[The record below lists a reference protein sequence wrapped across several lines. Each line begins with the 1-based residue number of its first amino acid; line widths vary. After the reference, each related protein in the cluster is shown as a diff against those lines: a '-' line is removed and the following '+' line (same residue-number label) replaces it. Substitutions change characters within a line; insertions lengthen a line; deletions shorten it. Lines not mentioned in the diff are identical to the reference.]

1 MGMYI
6 ARRLVYSVIVLFV
19 TSIVVFGLS
28 RAAGDPRHIF
38 LTEYTSQADWDAWGE
53 EYGLDRPF
61 LVQYGTWIS
70 RAVRGDFGTSL
81 RDHVNARLVIQER
94 IPATLQLT
102 VGSFVMAIVVG
113 LPLGVMSAIKRGSL
127 LDYVGRSW
135 ALLGQALPPYWL
147 GVMMVLL
154 FAVMLNWLPSGRKGD
169 WTHFVLPAVTLGWGA
184 ASGML
189 RLTRSA
195 MLEVLDSEYIKMA
208 RAKGV
213 ANNWIIW
220 KHALRNAIIA
230 PLTYSGLLL
239 GGLMTGTVITET
251 VFSWPG
257 LGRLAV
263 QAVYN
268 NDFPVLTGVV
278 LLVTVIYLSVN
289 LLTDVLYAM
298 IDPRIR
304 LN

>member
-1 MGMYI
+1 LAKYI
-6 ARRLVYSVIVLFV
+6 GRRLLYSVAVLFV
-19 TSIVVFGLS
+19 TSIIVFGLS

-38 LTEYTSQADWDAWGE
+38 LTEYSTQADWDAWGKQ
-53 EYGLDRPF
+53 YGLDKPF
-61 LVQYGTWIS
+61 FIQYIIWMGN
-70 RAVRGDFGTSL
+70 AARGDFGTSL

-102 VGSFVMAIVVG
+102 VGSFIMAIVVG
-113 LPLGVMSAIKRGSL
+113 LPLGVMSAVKRGTL
-127 LDYVGRSW
+127 WDYIGRTW

-147 GVMMVLL
+147 GVMLVLL
-154 FAVMLNWLPSGRKGD
+154 FAVVLDWLPSGRKGD
-169 WTHFVLPAVTLGWGA
+169 WTHYVLPAVTLGWGA

-195 MLEVLDSEYIKMA
+195 MLEVLDSEYVKLA

-213 ANNWIIW
+213 GMNGIIW
-220 KHALRNAIIA
+220 KHALKNAIIA

-239 GGLMTGTVITET
+239 GGLLTGTVITET

-263 QAVYN
+263 TAVFN

-278 LLVTVIYLSVN
+278 LLVTVIYLTVN
-289 LLTDVLYAM
+289 LMTDVLYAV

-304 LN
+304 LT

>member
-1 MGMYI
+1 LAKYI
-6 ARRLVYSVIVLFV
+6 GRRLLYSVAVLFV
-19 TSIVVFGLS
+19 TSIIVFGLS

-38 LTEYTSQADWDAWGE
+38 LTEYSTQADWDAWGKQ
-53 EYGLDRPF
+53 YGLDKPF
-61 LVQYGTWIS
+61 IIQYIIWMGN
-70 RAVRGDFGTSL
+70 AARGDFGTSL

-102 VGSFVMAIVVG
+102 VGSFIMAIVVG
-113 LPLGVMSAIKRGSL
+113 LPLGVMSAVKRGTL
-127 LDYVGRSW
+127 WDYIGRTW

-147 GVMMVLL
+147 GVMLVLL
-154 FAVMLNWLPSGRKGD
+154 FAVVLDWLPSGRKGD
-169 WTHFVLPAVTLGWGA
+169 WTHYVLPAVTLGWGA

-195 MLEVLDSEYIKMA
+195 MLEVLDSEYVKLA

-213 ANNWIIW
+213 GMNGIIW
-220 KHALRNAIIA
+220 KHALKNAIIA

-239 GGLMTGTVITET
+239 GGLLTGTVITET

-263 QAVYN
+263 TAVFN

-278 LLVTVIYLSVN
+278 LLVTVIYLTVN
-289 LLTDVLYAM
+289 LMTDVLYAV

-304 LN
+304 LT

>member
-1 MGMYI
+1 MKYI
-6 ARRLVYSVIVLFV
+6 ARRMVYSVAVLLI
-19 TSIVVFGLS
+19 TSMIVFGLS
-28 RAAGDPRHIF
+28 RAAGDPRHVF
-38 LTEYTSQADWDAWGE
+38 LTEYSTQADWDAWGVQ
-53 EYGLDRPF
+53 YGLDKPF
-61 LVQYGTWIS
+61 AVQYFIWIS
-70 RAVRGDFGTSL
+70 KAVQGDFGTSL

-102 VGSFVMAIVVG
+102 VGSFIMAIAVG
-113 LPLGVMSAIKRGSL
+113 LPLGVLSAVKRGTAW
-127 LDYVGRSW
+127 DYIGRSW

-147 GVMMVLL
+147 GVMLVLL
-154 FAVMLNWLPSGRKGD
+154 FSVTLEWLPSGRKGGFS
-169 WTHFVLPAVTLGWGA
+169 HFILPAVTLGWGA

-213 ANNWIIW
+213 TMNWIIW
-220 KHALRNAIIA
+220 KHALKNAIIA

-263 QAVYN
+263 TAVFN

-278 LLVTVIYLSVN
+278 LLVTAIYLSVN
-289 LLTDVLYAM
+289 LLTDVVYALV
-298 IDPRIR
+298 DPRIR
-304 LN
+304 LD

>member
-1 MGMYI
+1 M
-6 ARRLVYSVIVLFV
+6 VYSVAVLLI
-19 TSIVVFGLS
+19 TSMIVFGLS
-28 RAAGDPRHIF
+28 RAAGDPRHVF
-38 LTEYTSQADWDAWGE
+38 LTEYSTQADWDAWGVQ
-53 EYGLDRPF
+53 YGLDKPF
-61 LVQYGTWIS
+61 AVQYFIWIS
-70 RAVRGDFGTSL
+70 KAVQGDFGTSL

-102 VGSFVMAIVVG
+102 VGSFIMAIAVG
-113 LPLGVMSAIKRGSL
+113 LPLGVLSAVKRGTAW
-127 LDYVGRSW
+127 DYIGRSW

-147 GVMMVLL
+147 GVMLVLL
-154 FAVMLNWLPSGRKGD
+154 FSVTLEWLPSGRKGGLS
-169 WTHFVLPAVTLGWGA
+169 HFILPAVTLGWGA

-213 ANNWIIW
+213 TMNWIIW
-220 KHALRNAIIA
+220 KHALKNAIIA

-263 QAVYN
+263 TAVFN

-278 LLVTVIYLSVN
+278 LLVTAIYLSVN
-289 LLTDVLYAM
+289 LLTDVVYALV
-298 IDPRIR
+298 DPRIR
-304 LN
+304 LD

>member
-1 MGMYI
+1 M
-6 ARRLVYSVIVLFV
+6 VYSVAVLFI
-19 TSIVVFGLS
+19 TSMIVFGLS
-28 RAAGDPRHIF
+28 RAAGDPRHVF
-38 LTEYTSQADWDAWGE
+38 LTEYSTQADWDAWGVQ
-53 EYGLDRPF
+53 YGLDKP
-61 LVQYGTWIS
+61 LPVQYFIWIS
-70 RAVRGDFGTSL
+70 KAVRGDFGTSL

-102 VGSFVMAIVVG
+102 VGSFIMAIAVG
-113 LPLGVMSAIKRGSL
+113 LPLGVLSAVKRGTVW
-127 LDYVGRSW
+127 DYLGRSW

-147 GVMMVLL
+147 GVMLVLL
-154 FAVMLNWLPSGRKGD
+154 FSVTLEWLPSGRKGGWD
-169 WTHFVLPAVTLGWGA
+169 HFILPAVTLGWGA

-195 MLEVLDSEYIKMA
+195 MLEVLDSEYIKLA

-213 ANNWIIW
+213 TMNRVIW
-220 KHALRNAIIA
+220 KHALKNAIIA

-263 QAVYN
+263 TAVFN

-278 LLVTVIYLSVN
+278 LLVTAIYLTVN
-289 LLTDVLYAM
+289 LMTDVLYA
-298 IDPRIR
+298 IVDPRIR
-304 LN
+304 LD

>member
-1 MGMYI
+1 MAKYI
-6 ARRLVYSVIVLFV
+6 GRRLLYSVAVLFV
-19 TSIVVFGLS
+19 TSIIVFGLS

-38 LTEYTSQADWDAWGE
+38 LTEYSTQADWDAWGKQ
-53 EYGLDRPF
+53 YGLDKPF
-61 LVQYGTWIS
+61 IIQYIIWMGN
-70 RAVRGDFGTSL
+70 AARGDFGTSL

-102 VGSFVMAIVVG
+102 VGSFIMAIVVG
-113 LPLGVMSAIKRGSL
+113 LPLGVMSAVKRGTL
-127 LDYVGRSW
+127 WDYIGRTW

-147 GVMMVLL
+147 GVMLVLL
-154 FAVMLNWLPSGRKGD
+154 FAVVLDWLPSGRKGD
-169 WTHFVLPAVTLGWGA
+169 WTHYVLPAVTLGWGA

-195 MLEVLDSEYIKMA
+195 MLEVLDSEYVKLA

-213 ANNWIIW
+213 GMNGIIW
-220 KHALRNAIIA
+220 KHALKNAIIA

-239 GGLMTGTVITET
+239 GGLLTGTVITET

-263 QAVYN
+263 TAVFN

-278 LLVTVIYLSVN
+278 LLVTVIYLTVN
-289 LLTDVLYAM
+289 LMTDVLYAV

-304 LN
+304 LT

>member
-1 MGMYI
+1 MKYI
-6 ARRLVYSVIVLFV
+6 ARRMVYSVAVLLI
-19 TSIVVFGLS
+19 TSMIVFGLS
-28 RAAGDPRHIF
+28 RAAGDPRHVF
-38 LTEYTSQADWDAWGE
+38 LTEYSTQADWDAWGVQ
-53 EYGLDRPF
+53 YGLDKPF
-61 LVQYGTWIS
+61 AVQYFIWIS
-70 RAVRGDFGTSL
+70 KAVQGDFGTSL

-102 VGSFVMAIVVG
+102 VGSFIMAIAVG
-113 LPLGVMSAIKRGSL
+113 LPLGVLSAVKRGTAW
-127 LDYVGRSW
+127 DYIGRSW

-147 GVMMVLL
+147 GVMLVLL
-154 FAVMLNWLPSGRKGD
+154 FSVTLEWLPSGRKGGLS
-169 WTHFVLPAVTLGWGA
+169 HFILPAVTLGWGA

-213 ANNWIIW
+213 TMNWIIW
-220 KHALRNAIIA
+220 KHALKNAIIA

-263 QAVYN
+263 TAVFN

-278 LLVTVIYLSVN
+278 LLVTAIYLSVN
-289 LLTDVLYAM
+289 LLTDVVYALV
-298 IDPRIR
+298 DPRIR
-304 LN
+304 LD

>member
-1 MGMYI
+1 M
-6 ARRLVYSVIVLFV
+6 LYSVAVLFV
-19 TSIVVFGLS
+19 TSMIVFGLS

-38 LTEYTSQADWDAWGE
+38 LTEYSTQADWDAWGKQ
-53 EYGLDRPF
+53 YGLDKPF
-61 LVQYGTWIS
+61 IVQYVIWMS
-70 RAVRGDFGTSL
+70 KAARGDFGTSL

-102 VGSFVMAIVVG
+102 VGSFIVSIVVG
-113 LPLGVMSAIKRGSL
+113 LPLGVMSAVKRGTVW
-127 LDYVGRSW
+127 DYLGRSW

-147 GVMMVLL
+147 GVMLVLL
-154 FAVMLNWLPSGRKGD
+154 FAVMLDWLPSGRKGGFD
-169 WTHFVLPAVTLGWGA
+169 HYILPAVTLGWGA

-213 ANNWIIW
+213 GMPWIIW
-220 KHALRNAIIA
+220 KHALKNAIIA

-263 QAVYN
+263 TAVFN

-278 LLVTVIYLSVN
+278 LLVTVIYLAVN
-289 LLTDVLYAM
+289 LATDILYAVV
-298 IDPRIR
+298 DPRIR
-304 LN
+304 LT

>member
-1 MGMYI
+1 MAKYI
-6 ARRLVYSVIVLFV
+6 GRRLLYSVAVLFV
-19 TSIVVFGLS
+19 TSMIVFGLS

-38 LTEYTSQADWDAWGE
+38 LTEYSTQKDWDAWGKQ
-53 EYGLDRPF
+53 YGLDKPF
-61 LVQYGTWIS
+61 IVQYIIWMS
-70 RAVRGDFGTSL
+70 DAARGDFGTSL

-94 IPATLQLT
+94 IPAPLQLT
-102 VGSFVMAIVVG
+102 MGSFIVAIVVG
-113 LPLGVMSAIKRGSL
+113 LPLGVMSAVKRGTL
-127 LDYVGRSW
+127 WDYLGRSW

-147 GVMMVLL
+147 GVMLVLL
-154 FAVMLNWLPSGRKGD
+154 FAVMLDWLPSGRKGGFD
-169 WTHFVLPAVTLGWGA
+169 HYILPAVTLGWGA

-213 ANNWIIW
+213 GMNWIIW
-220 KHALRNAIIA
+220 KHALKNAIIA

-263 QAVYN
+263 TAVFN

-278 LLVTVIYLSVN
+278 LLVTVIYLAVN
-289 LLTDVLYAM
+289 LATDILYAI

-304 LN
+304 LT

>member
-1 MGMYI
+1 LAKYI
-6 ARRLVYSVIVLFV
+6 GRRLLYSVAVLFV
-19 TSIVVFGLS
+19 TSIIVFGLS

-38 LTEYTSQADWDAWGE
+38 LTEYSTQADWDAWGKQ
-53 EYGLDRPF
+53 YGLDKPF
-61 LVQYGTWIS
+61 IIQYIIWMGN
-70 RAVRGDFGTSL
+70 AARGDFGTSL

-102 VGSFVMAIVVG
+102 VGSFIMAIVVG
-113 LPLGVMSAIKRGSL
+113 LPLGVLSAVKRGTL
-127 LDYVGRSW
+127 WDYIGRTW

-147 GVMMVLL
+147 GVMLVLL
-154 FAVMLNWLPSGRKGD
+154 FAVVLDWLPSGRKGD
-169 WTHFVLPAVTLGWGA
+169 WTHYVLPAVTLGWGA

-195 MLEVLDSEYIKMA
+195 MLEVLDSEYVKLA

-213 ANNWIIW
+213 GMNGIIW
-220 KHALRNAIIA
+220 KHALKNAIIA

-239 GGLMTGTVITET
+239 GGLLTGTVITET

-263 QAVYN
+263 TAVFN

-278 LLVTVIYLSVN
+278 LLVTVIYLTVN
-289 LLTDVLYAM
+289 LMTDVLYAV

-304 LN
+304 LT

>member
-1 MGMYI
+1 M
-6 ARRLVYSVIVLFV
+6 
-19 TSIVVFGLS
+19 
-28 RAAGDPRHIF
+28 
-38 LTEYTSQADWDAWGE
+38 
-53 EYGLDRPF
+53 
-61 LVQYGTWIS
+61 
-70 RAVRGDFGTSL
+70 
-81 RDHVNARLVIQER
+81 
-94 IPATLQLT
+94 
-102 VGSFVMAIVVG
+102 
-113 LPLGVMSAIKRGSL
+113 
-127 LDYVGRSW
+127 
-135 ALLGQALPPYWL
+135 
-147 GVMMVLL
+147 
-154 FAVMLNWLPSGRKGD
+154 
-169 WTHFVLPAVTLGWGA
+169 TLGWGA

-213 ANNWIIW
+213 GNNWIIW

-298 IDPRIR
+298 VDPRIR

>member
-1 MGMYI
+1 MI
-6 ARRLVYSVIVLFV
+6 
-19 TSIVVFGLS
+19 VFGLS
-28 RAAGDPRHIF
+28 RAAGDPRHVF
-38 LTEYTSQADWDAWGE
+38 LTEYSTQADWDAWGKQ
-53 EYGLDRPF
+53 YGLDKPF
-61 LVQYGTWIS
+61 IIQYVIWMS
-70 RAVRGDFGTSL
+70 DAARGDFGTSL

-102 VGSFVMAIVVG
+102 VGSFIVAIAVG
-113 LPLGVMSAIKRGSL
+113 LPLGVMSAIKRGTL
-127 LDYVGRSW
+127 WDYVGRSW

-147 GVMMVLL
+147 GVMLVLL
-154 FAVMLNWLPSGRKGD
+154 FAVMLDWLPSGRKGGFD
-169 WTHFVLPAVTLGWGA
+169 HYILPAVTLGWGA

-213 ANNWIIW
+213 GMNWIIW
-220 KHALRNAIIA
+220 KHALKNAIIA

-263 QAVYN
+263 TAVFN

-278 LLVTVIYLSVN
+278 LLVTVIYLAVN
-289 LLTDVLYAM
+289 LMTDILYAV

>member
-1 MGMYI
+1 LAKYI
-6 ARRLVYSVIVLFV
+6 GRRLLYSVAVLFV
-19 TSIVVFGLS
+19 TSIIVFGLS

-38 LTEYTSQADWDAWGE
+38 LTEYSTQADWDAWGKQ
-53 EYGLDRPF
+53 YGLDKPF
-61 LVQYGTWIS
+61 FIQYIIWMGN
-70 RAVRGDFGTSL
+70 AARGDFGTSL

-94 IPATLQLT
+94 IPATLHLT
-102 VGSFVMAIVVG
+102 VGSFIMAIVVG
-113 LPLGVMSAIKRGSL
+113 LPLGVMSAVKRGTL
-127 LDYVGRSW
+127 WDYIGRTW

-147 GVMMVLL
+147 GVMLVLL
-154 FAVMLNWLPSGRKGD
+154 FAVVLDWLPSGRKGD
-169 WTHFVLPAVTLGWGA
+169 WTHYVLPAVTLGWGA

-195 MLEVLDSEYIKMA
+195 MLEVLDSEYVKLA

-213 ANNWIIW
+213 GMNGIIW
-220 KHALRNAIIA
+220 KHALKNAIIA

-239 GGLMTGTVITET
+239 GGLLTGTVITET

-263 QAVYN
+263 TAVFN

-278 LLVTVIYLSVN
+278 LLVTVIYLTVN
-289 LLTDVLYAM
+289 LMTDVLYAV

-304 LN
+304 LT

>member
-1 MGMYI
+1 MAKYI
-6 ARRLVYSVIVLFV
+6 GRRLLYSIAVLFV
-19 TSIVVFGLS
+19 TSIIVFGLS

-38 LTEYTSQADWDAWGE
+38 LTEYSTQADWDAWGKQ
-53 EYGLDRPF
+53 YGLDKPF
-61 LVQYGTWIS
+61 FIQYIIWMGN
-70 RAVRGDFGTSL
+70 AARGDFGTSL

-102 VGSFVMAIVVG
+102 VGSFIMAIVVG
-113 LPLGVMSAIKRGSL
+113 LPLGVMSAVKRGTL
-127 LDYVGRSW
+127 WDYIGRTW

-147 GVMMVLL
+147 GVMLVLL
-154 FAVMLNWLPSGRKGD
+154 FAVVLDWLPSGRKGD
-169 WTHFVLPAVTLGWGA
+169 WTHYVLPAETLGWGA

-195 MLEVLDSEYIKMA
+195 MLEVLDSEYVKLA

-213 ANNWIIW
+213 GMNGIIW
-220 KHALRNAIIA
+220 KHALKNAIIA

-239 GGLMTGTVITET
+239 GGLLTGTVITET

-263 QAVYN
+263 TAVFN

-278 LLVTVIYLSVN
+278 LLVTVIYLTVN
-289 LLTDVLYAM
+289 LMTDVLYAV

-304 LN
+304 LT

>member
-1 MGMYI
+1 LAKYI
-6 ARRLVYSVIVLFV
+6 GRRLLYSVAVLFV
-19 TSIVVFGLS
+19 TSIIVFGLS
-28 RAAGDPRHIF
+28 RAAGDPRHVF
-38 LTEYTSQADWDAWGE
+38 LTEYSTQEDWDAWGRQ
-53 EYGLDRPF
+53 YGLDKPF
-61 LVQYGTWIS
+61 IVQYIIWMS
-70 RAVRGDFGTSL
+70 NAARGDFGTSL

-102 VGSFVMAIVVG
+102 VGSFVVAIVVG
-113 LPLGVMSAIKRGSL
+113 LPLGVMSAVKRGTL
-127 LDYVGRSW
+127 WDYLGRSW

-147 GVMMVLL
+147 GVMLVLL
-154 FAVMLNWLPSGRKGD
+154 FAVMLDWLPSGRKGGFD
-169 WTHFVLPAVTLGWGA
+169 HYILPAVTLGWGA

-213 ANNWIIW
+213 GMNWIIW
-220 KHALRNAIIA
+220 KHALKNAIIA

-263 QAVYN
+263 TAVFN

-278 LLVTVIYLSVN
+278 LLVTVIYLTVN
-289 LLTDVLYAM
+289 LMIDVLYA
-298 IDPRIR
+298 IVDPRIR
-304 LN
+304 LT

>member
-1 MGMYI
+1 MAKYI
-6 ARRLVYSVIVLFV
+6 GRRLIYSVAVLFV
-19 TSIVVFGLS
+19 TSIIVFGLS
-28 RAAGDPRHIF
+28 RAAGDPRLIY
-38 LTEYTSQADWDAWGE
+38 LTEYTSQADWDAWGA
-53 EYGLDRPF
+53 EYGLDKPF
-61 LVQYGTWIS
+61 VVQYGIWMGK
-70 RAVRGDFGTSL
+70 ALRGDFGRSL

-102 VGSFVMAIVVG
+102 AGSFFFAILVG
-113 LPLGVMSAIKRGSL
+113 LPLGVLSAVKRGTIW
-127 LDYVGRSW
+127 DYLGRSW

-147 GVMMVLL
+147 GVMLVLL
-154 FAVMLNWLPSGRKGD
+154 FAIILDWLPSGRKGD
-169 WTHFVLPAVTLGWGA
+169 WTHFVLPAITLGWGA

-189 RLTRSA
+189 RLTRSS

-213 ANNWIIW
+213 GANWIIW
-220 KHALRNAIIA
+220 KHALKNAIIG

-239 GGLMTGTVITET
+239 GGLLTGTVITET

-263 QAVYN
+263 TAVFN

-278 LLVTVIYLSVN
+278 LLVTAIYLSVN
-289 LLTDVLYAM
+289 LLTDVLYAV

-304 LN
+304 LS

>member
-1 MGMYI
+1 MAKYI
-6 ARRLVYSVIVLFV
+6 GRRLLYSVAVLFV
-19 TSIVVFGLS
+19 TSIIVFGLS

-38 LTEYTSQADWDAWGE
+38 LTEYSTQADWDAWGKQ
-53 EYGLDRPF
+53 YGLDKPF
-61 LVQYGTWIS
+61 FIQYIIWMGN
-70 RAVRGDFGTSL
+70 AARGDFGTSL

-102 VGSFVMAIVVG
+102 VGSFIMAIVVG
-113 LPLGVMSAIKRGSL
+113 LPLGVMSAVKRGTL
-127 LDYVGRSW
+127 WDYIGRTW

-147 GVMMVLL
+147 GVMLVLL
-154 FAVMLNWLPSGRKGD
+154 FAVILDWLPSGRKGD
-169 WTHFVLPAVTLGWGA
+169 WTHYVLPAVTLGWGA

-195 MLEVLDSEYIKMA
+195 MLEVLDSEYVKLA

-213 ANNWIIW
+213 GMNGIIW
-220 KHALRNAIIA
+220 KHALKNAIIA

-239 GGLMTGTVITET
+239 GGLLTGTVITET

-263 QAVYN
+263 TAVFN

-278 LLVTVIYLSVN
+278 LLVTVIYLTVN
-289 LLTDVLYAM
+289 LMTDVLYAV

-304 LN
+304 LT

>member
-1 MGMYI
+1 MAKYI
-6 ARRLVYSVIVLFV
+6 GRRLLYSVAVLFV
-19 TSIVVFGLS
+19 TSIIVFGLS

-38 LTEYTSQADWDAWGE
+38 LTEYSTQADWDAWGKQ
-53 EYGLDRPF
+53 YGLDKPF
-61 LVQYGTWIS
+61 FIQYIIWMGN
-70 RAVRGDFGTSL
+70 AARGDFGTSL

-102 VGSFVMAIVVG
+102 VGSFIMAIVVG
-113 LPLGVMSAIKRGSL
+113 LPLGVMSAVKRGTL
-127 LDYVGRSW
+127 WDYIGRTW

-147 GVMMVLL
+147 GVMLVLL
-154 FAVMLNWLPSGRKGD
+154 FAVVLDWLPSGRKGD
-169 WTHFVLPAVTLGWGA
+169 WTHYVLPAVTLGWGA

-195 MLEVLDSEYIKMA
+195 MLEVLDSEYVKLA

-213 ANNWIIW
+213 GMNGIIW
-220 KHALRNAIIA
+220 KHALKNAIIA

-239 GGLMTGTVITET
+239 GGLLTGTVITET

-263 QAVYN
+263 TAVFN

-278 LLVTVIYLSVN
+278 LLVTVIYLTVN
-289 LLTDVLYAM
+289 LMTDVLYAV

-304 LN
+304 LT

>member
-1 MGMYI
+1 LAKYI
-6 ARRLVYSVIVLFV
+6 GRRLLYSVAVLFV
-19 TSIVVFGLS
+19 TSIIVFGLS

-38 LTEYTSQADWDAWGE
+38 LTEYSTQADWDAWGKQ
-53 EYGLDRPF
+53 YGLDKPF
-61 LVQYGTWIS
+61 FIQYIIWMGN
-70 RAVRGDFGTSL
+70 AARGDFGTSL

-102 VGSFVMAIVVG
+102 VGSFIMAIVVG
-113 LPLGVMSAIKRGSL
+113 LPLGVMSAVKRGTL
-127 LDYVGRSW
+127 WDYIGRTW

-147 GVMMVLL
+147 GVMLVLL
-154 FAVMLNWLPSGRKGD
+154 FAVILDWLPSGRKGD
-169 WTHFVLPAVTLGWGA
+169 WTHYVLPAVTLGWGA

-195 MLEVLDSEYIKMA
+195 MLEVLDSEYVKLA

-213 ANNWIIW
+213 GMNGIIW
-220 KHALRNAIIA
+220 KHALKNAIIA

-239 GGLMTGTVITET
+239 GGLLTGTVITET

-263 QAVYN
+263 TAVFN

-278 LLVTVIYLSVN
+278 LLVTVIYLTVN
-289 LLTDVLYAM
+289 LMTDVLYAV

-304 LN
+304 LT

>member
-1 MGMYI
+1 MAKYI
-6 ARRLVYSVIVLFV
+6 GRRLLYSVAVLFV
-19 TSIVVFGLS
+19 TSIIVFGLS

-38 LTEYTSQADWDAWGE
+38 LTEYSTQEDWDAWGKQ
-53 EYGLDRPF
+53 YGLDKPF
-61 LVQYGTWIS
+61 FIQYIIWMGN
-70 RAVRGDFGTSL
+70 AARGDFGTSL

-102 VGSFVMAIVVG
+102 VGSFVMAIAVG
-113 LPLGVMSAIKRGSL
+113 LPLGVMSAIKRGTL
-127 LDYVGRSW
+127 WDYIGRSW

-147 GVMMVLL
+147 GVMLVLL
-154 FAVMLNWLPSGRKGD
+154 FAVILDWLPSGRKGD
-169 WTHFVLPAVTLGWGA
+169 WTHYVLPAVTLGWGA

-195 MLEVLDSEYIKMA
+195 MLEVLDSEYIKLA

-213 ANNWIIW
+213 GTNGIIW
-220 KHALRNAIIA
+220 KHALKNAIIA

-239 GGLMTGTVITET
+239 GGLLTGTVITET

-263 QAVYN
+263 TAVFN

-278 LLVTVIYLSVN
+278 LLVTVIYLAVN
-289 LLTDVLYAM
+289 LMTDVLYAV

-304 LN
+304 LS

>member
-1 MGMYI
+1 VKYI
-6 ARRLVYSVIVLFV
+6 ARRMVYSVAVLLI
-19 TSIVVFGLS
+19 TSMIVFGLS
-28 RAAGDPRHIF
+28 RAAGDPRHVF
-38 LTEYTSQADWDAWGE
+38 LTEYSTQADWDAWGVQ
-53 EYGLDRPF
+53 YGLDKPF
-61 LVQYGTWIS
+61 AVQYFIWIS
-70 RAVRGDFGTSL
+70 KAVQGDFGTSL

-102 VGSFVMAIVVG
+102 VGSFIMAIAVG
-113 LPLGVMSAIKRGSL
+113 LPLGVLSAVKRGTAW
-127 LDYVGRSW
+127 DYIGRSW

-147 GVMMVLL
+147 GVMLVLL
-154 FAVMLNWLPSGRKGD
+154 FSVTLEWLPSGRKGGLS
-169 WTHFVLPAVTLGWGA
+169 HFILPAVTLGWGA

-213 ANNWIIW
+213 TMNWIIW
-220 KHALRNAIIA
+220 KHALKNAIIA

-263 QAVYN
+263 TAVFN

-278 LLVTVIYLSVN
+278 LLVTAIYLSVN
-289 LLTDVLYAM
+289 LLTDVVYALV
-298 IDPRIR
+298 DPRIR
-304 LN
+304 LD

>member
-1 MGMYI
+1 MTKFI
-6 ARRLVYSVIVLFV
+6 ARRLIYSVAVLFV
-19 TSIVVFGLS
+19 TSMIVFGLS
-28 RAAGDPRHIF
+28 RAAGDPRLIF
-38 LTEYTSQADWDAWGE
+38 LTEYSTQADWEKWGE
-53 EYGLDRPF
+53 EYGLDKPF
-61 LVQYGTWIS
+61 VVQYGIWMGK
-70 RAVRGDFGTSL
+70 ALRGDFGRSL

-102 VGSFVMAIVVG
+102 VGSFVIAIVVG
-113 LPLGVMSAIKRGSL
+113 LPLGVLSAVKRGSVW
-127 LDYVGRSW
+127 DYLGRSW

-147 GVMMVLL
+147 GVMLVLVFAVLL
-154 FAVMLNWLPSGRKGD
+154 DWLPSGRKGD

-189 RLTRSA
+189 RLTRSS

-213 ANNWIIW
+213 GANWIVW
-220 KHALRNAIIA
+220 KHALKNAVIG

-239 GGLMTGTVITET
+239 GGLLTGTVITET

-263 QAVYN
+263 TAVFN

-278 LLVTVIYLSVN
+278 LLVTVIYLAVN
-289 LLTDVLYAM
+289 LMTDILYAV

-304 LN
+304 LS

>member
-1 MGMYI
+1 LAKFIG
-6 ARRLVYSVIVLFV
+6 RRLIYSVAVLFV
-19 TSIVVFGLS
+19 TSMIVFGLS
-28 RAAGDPRHIF
+28 RAAGDPRHVF
-38 LTEYTSQADWDAWGE
+38 LTEYTSQADWDAWGR
-53 EYGLDRPF
+53 EYGLDKPF
-61 LVQYGTWIS
+61 VMQYTIWMS
-70 RAVRGDFGTSL
+70 KALRGDFGRSL

-102 VGSFVMAIVVG
+102 VGSFILAIAVG
-113 LPLGVMSAIKRGSL
+113 LPLGVLSAVKRGTIW
-127 LDYVGRSW
+127 DYVGRSW

-147 GVMMVLL
+147 GVMLVLL
-154 FAVMLNWLPSGRKGD
+154 FAVILDWLPSGRKGD
-169 WTHFVLPAVTLGWGA
+169 WTHYVLPAVTLGWGA

-189 RLTRSA
+189 RLTRSS

-213 ANNWIIW
+213 GTNWIVW
-220 KHALRNAIIA
+220 KHALKNAIIG

-239 GGLMTGTVITET
+239 GGLLTGTVITET

-263 QAVYN
+263 TAVFN

-289 LLTDVLYAM
+289 LLTDVLYAI